1 MLCVAVGVVVWCCVQ
16 ERGGSWWSEC
26 ASDRAP
32 RCCDRRSAA
41 GQQDG
46 SVELRRCS
54 GEQSGGSDERP
65 NEWAHVRDWG
75 WSGLWADW
83 TQCWCPDRTR
93 AGRCEHDGG
102 QRVLCVTVG
111 VVVRCC
117 VQERGRSRRS
127 ECASERASCCCER
140 RAAAGQLDECLE
152 LRCCSCE
159 QRGGSDERPIER
171 ARECDGGWS
180 GLWAGW
186 TQCWGPD
193 GTRAR

>member
-1 MLCVAVGVVVWCCVQ
+1 M
-16 ERGGSWWSEC
+16 
-26 ASDRAP
+26 
-32 RCCDRRSAA
+32 
-41 GQQDG
+41 
-46 SVELRRCS
+46 
-54 GEQSGGSDERP
+54 
-65 NEWAHVRDWG
+65 
-75 WSGLWADW
+75 
-83 TQCWCPDRTR
+83 
-93 AGRCEHDGG
+93 
-102 QRVLCVTVG
+102 LCVTVG

-186 TQCWGPD
+186 TQCWWADWFFFGQFCDDQWHCLFCVFVGFLEFCFFETCIWQP
-193 GTRAR
+193 RRLFCHNFEWFAVWFSVIIIFI